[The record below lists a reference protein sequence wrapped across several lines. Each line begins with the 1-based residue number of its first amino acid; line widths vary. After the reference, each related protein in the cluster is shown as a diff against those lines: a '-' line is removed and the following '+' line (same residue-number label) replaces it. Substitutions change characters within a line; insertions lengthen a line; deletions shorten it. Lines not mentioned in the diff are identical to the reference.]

1 MSGRVFYLWH
11 SVSTPCHSKKLPV
24 GSLFVSV
31 RDCLCELSWPPPAF
45 AFSSRQR
52 LHWTGPVSCWHHYH
66 LNTADVVSVRA
77 HSVSAVCACHCLRK
91 TTATPTTCARKIPFV
106 YLLACPRIAHGHT
119 PAAALDRSTSS
130 FEPGESC
137 FPHPPTPLLLARS
150 RRRAELHHRDNSDY
164 RVSLRSDRAKPTI
177 FVTLFDRLYCLN
189 C

>member
-1 MSGRVFYLWH
+1 MSLKKTSCGARSL
-11 SVSTPCHSKKLPV
+11 SLCGTVSASFLGP
-24 GSLFVSV
+24 
-31 RDCLCELSWPPPAF
+31 
-45 AFSSRQR
+45 FSSRQR

-77 HSVSAVCACHCLRK
+77 HSVSAVLAPLSSCCTKDSCHAHDEHKDDALCL
-91 TTATPTTCARKIPFV
+91 IS
-106 YLLACPRIAHGHT
+106 LACPRIAHGHT

-150 RRRAELHHRDNSDY
+150 RRRAELHHRDHSDY

-177 FVTLFDRLYCLN
+177 FETLFKSFTGDFVFHNYLGSYGLD
-189 C
+189 